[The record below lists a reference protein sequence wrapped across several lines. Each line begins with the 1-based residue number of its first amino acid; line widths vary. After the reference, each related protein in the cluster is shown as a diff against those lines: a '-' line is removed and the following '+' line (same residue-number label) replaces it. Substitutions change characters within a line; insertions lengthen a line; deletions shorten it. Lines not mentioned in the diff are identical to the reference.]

1 MDSLQM
7 GSTQSLLIVVAVAF
21 SPVIVLF
28 LADAIGWLFRLAG
41 CTIAYVLVRSARPA
55 MSKQPSRPLAKIVS
69 GPPG

>member
-28 LADAIGWLFRLAG
+28 LADIIGRALRQQREMG
-41 CTIAYVLVRSARPA
+41 SEP
-55 MSKQPSRPLAKIVS
+55 PSNGGTGITQ
-69 GPPG
+69 